1 MNGYPGN
8 AIAPGQLYV
17 RALYDYDADDRT
29 SLSFRQGDI
38 IQVIT
43 QLESGWWDG
52 VIHGVRGWFPS
63 NYCAVVH
70 PPFDDAR
77 RMGEDSE
84 AEESGDDYG
93 ESEDNT
99 VNGSESQQDGGNE
112 DTQDQAAFW
121 IPQATPDGRL
131 FYFNTL
137 TGESTME
144 LPLEAPTS
152 ANETYPRDRTN
163 IFIPEQTRPP
173 AEMMQ
178 AGYERDDDT
187 DYASAS
193 EAEDASRTRDSK
205 GSSVSYSVPC
215 HRTHI
220 QVKVTQTDAHPSRT
234 GGEGRF
240 CPTVFHQLPQ
250 WIRSTPLHHLHA
262 RDRIWRKQVLMR
274 PFRPYNKVCR
284 PLELQ

>member
-1 MNGYPGN
+1 MNGIPGSV
-8 AIAPGQLYV
+8 APPGQLYV

-63 NYCAVVH
+63 NYCAVVTS
-70 PPFDDAR
+70 PFDDGRGRVA
-77 RMGEDSE
+77 GDSE
-84 AEESGDDYG
+84 AEESGEEFADQDLHDG
-93 ESEDNT
+93 A
-99 VNGSESQQDGGNE
+99 NGLGLQDGARDRNQE
-112 DTQDQAAFW
+112 EAAFW

-152 ANETYPRDRTN
+152 ANETGPRDRTN

-173 AEMMQ
+173 AEMMA
-178 AGYERDDDT
+178 AGYERDDET

-193 EAEDASRTRDSK
+193 EAEDASITRDSK
-205 GSSVSYSVPC
+205 ASSVSVTSRGVQRASLIPVTLADLQRTSTGAGDHICPKVC
-215 HRTHI
+215 HLQPR
-220 QVKVTQTDAHPSRT
+220 
-234 GGEGRF
+234 
-240 CPTVFHQLPQ
+240 
-250 WIRSTPLHHLHA
+250 WIR
-262 RDRIWRKQVLMR
+262 
-274 PFRPYNKVCR
+274 
-284 PLELQ
+284 

>member
-8 AIAPGQLYV
+8 TVAPGQLYV

-70 PPFDDAR
+70 PPFDDPR

-84 AEESGDDYG
+84 TEESGDEYG
-93 ESEDNT
+93 ESGDDT
-99 VNGSESQQDGGNE
+99 VNGVGSSQNGGKE

-163 IFIPEQTRPP
+163 IYIPEQTRPP

-193 EAEDASRTRDSK
+193 ETEDASRTRDSK
-205 GSSVSYSVPC
+205 GSSVSDSAMCRETRIPP
-215 HRTHI
+215 
-220 QVKVTQTDAHPSRT
+220 KVVRTDAQSFRT
-234 GGEGRF
+234 GEGGPS
-240 CPTVFHQLPQ
+240 CPTVFHPQLR
-250 WIRSTPLHHLHA
+250 WILSTPLH
-262 RDRIWRKQVLMR
+262 Q
-274 PFRPYNKVCR
+274 
-284 PLELQ
+284 

>member
-1 MNGYPGN
+1 MNGLAGSVST
-8 AIAPGQLYV
+8 AGQLYV

-63 NYCAVVH
+63 NYCALVTA
-70 PPFDDAR
+70 PFEDGMDNRVRA
-77 RMGEDSE
+77 GDSE
-84 AEESGDDYG
+84 AEESEEEY
-93 ESEDNT
+93 SEHEHDHT
-99 VNGSESQQDGGNE
+99 TNGTSAYHENAAAS
-112 DTQDQAAFW
+112 TQEEAAFW

-152 ANETYPRDRTN
+152 ANETGPRDRTN
-163 IFIPEQTRPP
+163 IFIPDQTRPP
-173 AEMMQ
+173 AEFMA
-178 AGYERDDDT
+178 AGYERDEDT

-193 EAEDASRTRDSK
+193 EAEDASVAQGSK
-205 GSSVSYSVPC
+205 ASSVSNTFARVPHCAIYVTPTNMFYLSASTQAFVSVRRC
-215 HRTHI
+215 VTCDIHGFFECCFSTH
-220 QVKVTQTDAHPSRT
+220 
-234 GGEGRF
+234 
-240 CPTVFHQLPQ
+240 
-250 WIRSTPLHHLHA
+250 PLSHESH
-262 RDRIWRKQVLMR
+262 
-274 PFRPYNKVCR
+274 
-284 PLELQ
+284 